1 MRPGDPI
8 ESSISAIQTVLRKI
22 HPSYEWVP
30 PEYLKH
36 VHGIGNTNIPTPR
49 PPSSHASNSHGAPM
63 SQTIPDNLSSGTGI
77 PVLPNLQSNVLPG
90 DIPMTNASVG
100 SGDELLDLTQSD
112 MGWDFDFST
121 MDLEEF
127 FSVYPTAG
135 PAF

>member
-1 MRPGDPI
+1 
-8 ESSISAIQTVLRKI
+8 
-22 HPSYEWVP
+22 
-30 PEYLKH
+30 
-36 VHGIGNTNIPTPR
+36 
-49 PPSSHASNSHGAPM
+49 M
-63 SQTIPDNLSSGTGI
+63 SQTIPDDLSSETGI
-77 PVLPNLQSNVLPG
+77 PVLPDLQSNVLPG

-112 MGWDFDFST
+112 MGWDFDLST

>member
-1 MRPGDPI
+1 
-8 ESSISAIQTVLRKI
+8 
-22 HPSYEWVP
+22 
-30 PEYLKH
+30 
-36 VHGIGNTNIPTPR
+36 
-49 PPSSHASNSHGAPM
+49 M
-63 SQTIPDNLSSGTGI
+63 SQTIPDDLSSETGL
-77 PVLPNLQSNVLPG
+77 PVLPNLQSNALPG

-112 MGWDFDFST
+112 MGWDFDLST

>member
-1 MRPGDPI
+1 M
-8 ESSISAIQTVLRKI
+8 QTVLRKI

-36 VHGIGNTNIPTPR
+36 IHGVGNTTVPTTR
-49 PPSSHASNSHGAPM
+49 PPSSHVSNSHGAPM
-63 SQTIPDNLSSGTGI
+63 AQAIPDDLSSETGI
-77 PVLPNLQSNVLPG
+77 PVLPNLQSNALPG
-90 DIPMTNASVG
+90 DIPMANASVG

-112 MGWDFDFST
+112 MGWDFDLST